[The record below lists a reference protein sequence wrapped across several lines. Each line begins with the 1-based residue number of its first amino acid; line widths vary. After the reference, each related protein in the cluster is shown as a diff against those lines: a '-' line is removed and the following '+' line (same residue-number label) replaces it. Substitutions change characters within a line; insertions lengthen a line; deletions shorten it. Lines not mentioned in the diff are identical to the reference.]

1 MMITTTGFC
10 GFLQA
15 KKPPKPDVSEG
26 SPKNKFTFTFSF
38 TKALSGTEN
47 NSF

>member
-15 KKPPKPDVSEG
+15 KKPPKPGVSEG
-26 SPKNKFTFTFSF
+26 SPKNKFTFSF

>member
-15 KKPPKPDVSEG
+15 KKPQKPGVFKG
-26 SPKNKFTFTFSF
+26 SPKTQFTFSF